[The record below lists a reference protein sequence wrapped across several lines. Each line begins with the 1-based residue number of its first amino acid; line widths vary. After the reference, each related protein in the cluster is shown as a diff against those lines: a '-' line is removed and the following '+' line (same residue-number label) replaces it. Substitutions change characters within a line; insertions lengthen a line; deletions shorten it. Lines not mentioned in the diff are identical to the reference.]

1 MTSQVDFSVG
11 MGKETTYGVPVVAS
25 RFFEAEAK
33 MKLSI
38 SRVQGKG
45 LRPTKTVNRL
55 SRSSISRYEVMGEQQ
70 VEALTSGLGYL
81 INAVMGSVTSTVIP
95 TATPAAYQQV
105 HTLSD
110 NDPVASYTI
119 QEVLPMLGGV
129 GVGVHTFA
137 GCVAESLDI
146 EAKEGAVVTAKISW
160 LGKDVAH
167 GGTPAAASYPASDA
181 MFTFVHGAIVHGGV
195 LVPPTATAVA
205 SLTGGTAAVNI
216 VDFSLS
222 IKNNL
227 DTGGFNLGGAGKRS
241 RVNALGIRAISGKV
255 TAEFSDEVLRTAF
268 TSQTPMPIVLTF
280 AHDVSMATVSSVAIY
295 PTIQIVLPS
304 VIFKGE
310 LPTSNGG
317 APITMSLDFDAYDNG
332 TAAEPVWITYRTLD
346 TSV

>member
-1 MTSQVDFSVG
+1 MTTQLDFSVG
-11 MGKETTYGVPVVAS
+11 MGKETTYGVAATAT

-45 LRPTKTVNRL
+45 LRPTKNVNRL
-55 SRSSISRYEVMGEQQ
+55 SRSSVSRYEVSGDQQ

-81 INAVMGSVTSTVIP
+81 IKAVMGSVTSTVIP

-119 QEVLPMLGGV
+119 QEVLPMLGGT
-129 GVGVHTFA
+129 GIGVHTFT

-160 LGKDVAH
+160 LGKDATH

-181 MFTFVHGAIVHGGV
+181 MFTFVHGAIVHGGT
-195 LVPPTATAVA
+195 LVAPTTTAVA
-205 SLTGGTAAVNI
+205 SLTGGTAAINI

-241 RVNALGIRAISGKV
+241 RVNALGVRAISGKI
-255 TAEFSDEVLRTAF
+255 TAEFSDEILRTAF
-268 TSQTPMPIVLTF
+268 TSQTPLPIVLTF
-280 AHDVSMATVSSVAIY
+280 AHDVAMATVASVNIY

-304 VIFKGE
+304 VILKGE

-317 APITMSLDFDAYDNG
+317 APVTMSLDFDAYDNG
-332 TAAEPVWITYRTLD
+332 TAAEPIWVTYRTLD
-346 TSV
+346 TAV